1 VSDPTRPRQSITSQQ
16 EEFVHLLSIRLDP
29 RSLALIAVVAV
40 FAACGGAAATPAGAT
55 PAGATPAAATPAAA
69 TPAAAT
75 PAGATQA
82 VSIVDFGFNPASL
95 TVPVNATVTWTN
107 TGGATHTVTS
117 TSGAFDS
124 KSLASGATFSWT
136 FTAAG
141 TYAYVCSIHSSMKGT
156 IVVTP

>member
-1 VSDPTRPRQSITSQQ
+1 
-16 EEFVHLLSIRLDP
+16 VHLSSIRLDP

-40 FAACGGAAATPAGAT
+40 FAACGGATATPAGAT
-55 PAGATPAAATPAAA
+55 PAGATPAASTQG
-69 TPAAAT
+69 
-75 PAGATQA
+75 GATQA
-82 VSIVDFGFNPASL
+82 ASIVDFGFNPASL
-95 TVPVNATVTWTN
+95 TVPLNATVTWTN

-124 KSLASGATFSWT
+124 KRLASGATFSWT

-141 TYAYVCSIHSSMKGT
+141 TYDYVCAIHGSMKGT